1 MSTIYSQ
8 GAKTNTTASMGSV
21 IGASHVTA
29 VMPMRISQITS
40 DQNSTRPSNS
50 TVPTIHGVA
59 LRVSL
64 ILDDLYSSLVQMDAD
79 FSKMQKI
86 KCY

>member
-1 MSTIYSQ
+1 MSSIYSQ
-8 GAKTNTTASMGSV
+8 GTKTNTTASVGSV
-21 IGASHVTA
+21 TSGRHFAA
-29 VMPMRISQITS
+29 VMPVHISQITS
-40 DQNSTRPSNS
+40 DQDSTRPSNS

-64 ILDDLYSSLVQMDAD
+64 ILDDLYSSLLQMDAD
-79 FSKMQKI
+79 FNKMRKI